1 MVTSL
6 SEAELSGYIQRQLNN
21 FFPDLQTVHS
31 GEILESV
38 QTALERMDHCLSKA
52 ALSRYKKEGNPYF
65 NHLFSDSYMLFLC
78 YLANSVWQ
86 KTNDPALS
94 SKVYYLNKTL
104 HAFDCMYDNKIPD
117 IFFIVHGFGTM
128 MGKASYQ
135 DYFVIYQ
142 GCTIGAT
149 HGVYPSFGK
158 GVTITANASVI
169 GNSVIGDMATVSTRT
184 TIFQKDI
191 PGKHTAFINFET
203 GQLQVK
209 PSREC
214 YAQQFFNVDLN
225 SL

>member
-1 MVTSL
+1 MITSL
-6 SEAELSGYIQRQLNN
+6 PHDALSDYIGHQLNY
-21 FFPDLQTVHS
+21 FFPDLNTVGS
-31 GEILESV
+31 AEILESV
-38 QTALERMDHCLSKA
+38 HTALEKMDHCLSKA
-52 ALSRYKKEGNPYF
+52 ALSRYLKDSEPYF

-78 YLANSVWQ
+78 YLANTVWK

-94 SKVYYLNKTL
+94 SKVYYLNKAL
-104 HAFDCMYDNKIPD
+104 HTFDCMYDNKLPE
-117 IFFIVHGFGTM
+117 IFLIIHGFGTM

-135 DYFVIYQ
+135 DYFVLYQ

-149 HGVYPSFGK
+149 HGVYPTLGK
-158 GVTITANASVI
+158 GVSITANSSVI
-169 GNSVIGDMATVSTRT
+169 GNAVIGDFSTISTRT
-184 TIFQKDI
+184 TIFQKNI
-191 PGKHTAFINFET
+191 PEQSTAFINFDT